1 MQAAEQLVQLR
12 KAKRRLLRNRKEKQH
27 KQLRHLVLKNMRNN
41 KINAVRNPMHQPL
54 KKQMRIK
61 EIFNEAVKLD
71 VQGRP
76 KSPFKEV

>member
-1 MQAAEQLVQLR
+1 
-12 KAKRRLLRNRKEKQH
+12 
-27 KQLRHLVLKNMRNN
+27 MRNN
-41 KINAVRNPMHQPL
+41 KVNTVRNPLHQPL